1 MMCLD
6 WSHWQEF
13 IIYSSSLSPAI
24 HATFPTM
31 KATSLGQRQTR
42 QRDAILQVM
51 AEANGPLST
60 PEIFALAKKVIPVG
74 IATVYR
80 TINLLLSA
88 KEIQSVILPSG
99 ETRYESANLGHHDHF
114 QCRKCGHVYDLNV
127 CPLHLS
133 SGTIIPGGFVVE
145 SHEMTLYGL
154 CPVCVKGDGKSV
166 RSKNPRQKPAH
177 RH

>member
-1 MMCLD
+1 
-6 WSHWQEF
+6 
-13 IIYSSSLSPAI
+13 
-24 HATFPTM
+24 M

-114 QCRKCGHVYDLNV
+114 QCRKCSHVYDLSV
-127 CPLHLS
+127 CPLHLA

-154 CPVCVKGDGKSV
+154 CPDCMNSKRNGKHS
-166 RSKNPRQKPAH
+166 SAKKSPQKH
-177 RH
+177 THQH

>member
-1 MMCLD
+1 
-6 WSHWQEF
+6 
-13 IIYSSSLSPAI
+13 
-24 HATFPTM
+24 M

-60 PEIFALAKKVIPVG
+60 PEIFVLAKKVIPVG

-80 TINLLLSA
+80 TINLLLAA

-114 QCRKCGHVYDLNV
+114 QCKKCSHVYDLSV
-127 CPLHLS
+127 CPLHLA

-154 CPVCVKGDGKSV
+154 CPDCTKGGAKSATA
-166 RSKNPRQKPAH
+166 KKPREKHAH